1 MKLDEK
7 LEQLKIITEKLDDE
21 NVTFDEGILLFEN
34 GVSIAKE
41 CLTTIN
47 EAKGKIT
54 QIKQD
59 LESYKEEEIK

>member
-7 LEQLKIITEKLDDE
+7 LEQLKTITEKLDDE

-41 CLTTIN
+41 CLTAIN
-47 EAKGKIT
+47 EAKGKIA

-59 LESYKEEEIK
+59 LESYKEEELK